1 MISAFINRLVTPS
14 TTSNRGILIA
24 SLIWIFTIF
33 VLDIQI
39 GLDVRLRVLYV
50 FPLTALAIHSD
61 RVAWVIVGFVL
72 ASIGEIIALISYHSP
87 PVAKIIDGSIGIA
100 GFILVVVLAR
110 TTRVNHLEALRQA
123 THDALTELHN
133 RRGFETITDLEIA
146 RQKRYG
152 GVFSLVAI
160 DLDGFKELNDS
171 RGHRVGD
178 MALGLIADVLRNH
191 TRMSDS
197 IARIGGDEF
206 AILMPNTKNA
216 DCSIVCKQLSVKITR
231 LMKDAGLATSASI
244 GCVTFEYPPESTSDA
259 LNRADLA
266 MYAVKAAKTTA
277 VKN

>member
-1 MISAFINRLVTPS
+1 MLTAYINHLVTPS

-24 SLIWIFTIF
+24 SLIWIFAIF

-50 FPLTALAIHSD
+50 FPLTALAIHSN
-61 RVAWVIVGFVL
+61 RLSWVIVGFVL
-72 ASIGEIIALISYHSP
+72 ASIGEIIALVSYHSTP
-87 PVAKIIDGSIGIA
+87 AAKIIDGTIGIA
-100 GFILVVVLAR
+100 GFLLVIVLAR

-133 RRGFETITDLEIA
+133 RRGFETIMDLEIA

-152 GVFSLVAI
+152 GVFSLVGI

-171 RGHRVGD
+171 RGHHIGD
-178 MALGLIADVLRNH
+178 MALRLIADLLRKH

-206 AILMPNTKNA
+206 AILMPNTNNPECKA
-216 DCSIVCKQLSVKITR
+216 VCKQMTLKIASV
-231 LMKDAGLATSASI
+231 MDDAGMATSASI
-244 GCVTFEYPPESTSDA
+244 GCVTFEQPPESTADA
-259 LNRADLA
+259 LNRADIA
-266 MYAVKAAKTTA
+266 MYAVKSCKSAEMEQ
-277 VKN
+277 

>member
-1 MISAFINRLVTPS
+1 MISEFINRLVTPS
-14 TTSNRGILIA
+14 TTSNRGIQIA
-24 SLIWIFTIF
+24 SLIWIFAIF
-33 VLDIQI
+33 ILDIQV

-61 RVAWVIVGFVL
+61 RLAWVTVGFIL
-72 ASIGEIIALISYHSP
+72 ASIGEIIALISYHATP
-87 PVAKIIDGSIGIA
+87 AAKIIDGSIGIA
-100 GFILVVVLAR
+100 GFMLVVVLAR

-133 RRGFETITDLEIA
+133 RRGFETIIDLEIA

-178 MALGLIADVLRNH
+178 TALNLIADVLRKH
-191 TRMSDS
+191 TRLSDS

-206 AILMPNTKNA
+206 AILMPNTKNPE
-216 DCSIVCKQLSVKITR
+216 CTSVCRQMTVKIANM
-231 LMKDAGLATSASI
+231 MKDAGLATSASI
-244 GCVTFEYPPESTSDA
+244 GCITFEQPPESTSDA
-259 LNRADLA
+259 LNQADIA
-266 MYAVKAAKTTA
+266 MYAVKVGKSTV
-277 VKN
+277 VKV